1 MNGILCPQC
10 ESKLDQGVLT
20 NADVYASIKLVKL
33 SQKISPLEKFT
44 LIGCRESNANY
55 VLYLGSQDIM
65 TIRQSRELYRILQG
79 EFTGKIWLIHQDA
92 DDKKFIEDLFFPIK
106 ILAINRVWALGGI
119 RKTKVIVSG
128 RKTSK
133 FPIDV
138 EKVIEISNDLRK
150 IELVVE
156 FERK

>member
-106 ILAINRVWALGGI
+106 ILAINQVWALGGI